1 MYRKHPLAPNTTVL
15 GPEQDKPV
23 APLMVFTH
31 ERIQPCV
38 FAWYPLLSI
47 RPPAGPFCIRF
58 RRSSY
63 SSPSTSSIQCKW
75 GYSHASLRASYVVSG
90 TKWTPYVTCADDIR
104 CVLNWLKLRMTSS
117 DDKEKTSEQTNVLFD
132 PIPVSNR
139 VDNRRRNYQLQ
150 VAFEKAKR
158 KDPLVFVFQLL
169 AWETNVATRNL
180 RRVWNGGCWLLTL
193 YL

>member
-1 MYRKHPLAPNTTVL
+1 VVLCNTRSHTIWFCRF
-15 GPEQDKPV
+15 EH
-23 APLMVFTH
+23 FSF
-31 ERIQPCV
+31 PCHQEL
-38 FAWYPLLSI
+38 F
-47 RPPAGPFCIRF
+47 
-58 RRSSY
+58 
-63 SSPSTSSIQCKW
+63 
-75 GYSHASLRASYVVSG
+75 SLNNKAINMCRVVRASYVVSG